1 MSANAHPSSR
11 LLDRAHHHDRSTR
24 SIALFF
30 FISCILFVEA
40 IHAQYPQPAHG
51 RLFDPDHVSR
61 FDVLIPT
68 DSLNAL
74 LDPSNAYSNHEYR
87 VTAIYTDAQGSDTL
101 QDVGFRLRG
110 NTSRNAQKKSF
121 KISVNAF
128 QDGRRFKG
136 VKKINLNGQHND
148 PSMSRAFFSWK
159 WGRILELPVSR
170 SRHSELYINGNYY
183 GLYTHIEHIN
193 DDWLRPRFGNDDG
206 NLYKCVWPAD
216 LTFISSNPDDYKFT
230 RSDGRRAYELKT
242 NEQEDDYSDLA
253 LLISVIEQTPL
264 NQLECAL
271 DELFDLEGFL
281 QVLAYE
287 VITGHWDNYAYNKNN
302 YYLYNDPAT
311 GKFHFIPY
319 DMDNTLGIDWVNKD
333 WAQRDVLNWIN
344 SGMNLPLVQRL
355 FQLPE
360 VKEIYAFYL
369 RKWTAVFTQAQTQLQ
384 LDSIRDRIDPYAA
397 SDSFRTL
404 DYGFDQTDFFDSFN
418 GSQSMGHVDY
428 SISDYLSARHT
439 NTQNQLGSF
448 DAAPILQNIQLSGTG
463 AMNELKVT
471 VGVEDEGTPNV
482 QIEFDTGTGLQTKT
496 LSDNGVDDDGIA
508 GNGVYGTLLVS
519 LPVPASIQYQI
530 VATDA
535 AQNQRRRPCQPQ
547 MHQIAPLGQLIINE
561 LMADNGQTVSD
572 EDGDF
577 GDWIEL
583 HNRSSDPIWLAD
595 YFLSD
600 DLSDP
605 RKWQLPA
612 ATMAPGEFKLIWA
625 SKKHNVHAWH
635 SNFKLSKDGES
646 VGLFRE
652 VSGSID
658 TVDMILFGPQ
668 TEDISYGRSY
678 DGSPLWVLFGQPTP
692 AASNGTLST
701 DPEWASLPVK
711 VGPNPFSSSLYL
723 TNPTETD
730 WTYTLFDLWG
740 RSIHQGRLPSGE
752 RLETNWMIP
761 QGTYVLRLQN
771 GMSSFTETLIR
782 R

>member
-1 MSANAHPSSR
+1 MSCSYLCVPP
-11 LLDRAHHHDRSTR
+11 LCGG
-24 SIALFF
+24 IF
-30 FISCILFVEA
+30 
-40 IHAQYPQPAHG
+40 AQYPQPAHG
-51 RLFDPDHVSR
+51 RLFDPDQVSR
-61 FDVLIPT
+61 FDVLIAA

-74 LDPSNAYSNHEYR
+74 LDPSNAFSNHEYR

-101 QDVGFRLRG
+101 HDVGFRLRG

-128 QDGRRFKG
+128 QDGRRFKD

-216 LTFISSNPDDYKFT
+216 LTFISSNPNDYKFT

-242 NEQEDDYSDLA
+242 NVHEDDYSDLA
-253 LLISVIEQTPL
+253 QLISVINHTPL
-264 NQLECAL
+264 NQLECTL

-311 GKFHFIPY
+311 GKFHFISY

-360 VKEIYAFYL
+360 IKEIYAFYL

-384 LDSIRDRIDPYAA
+384 LDSIRDRISTYAA
-397 SDSFRTL
+397 NDSFRTL

-418 GSQSMGHVDY
+418 GSQSMGHVNY
-428 SISDYLSARHT
+428 SISNYLSARHA
-439 NTQNQLGSF
+439 NTLSQLGTF
-448 DAAPILQNIQLSGTG
+448 DAAPILQNVQISGTG
-463 AMNELKVT
+463 ATNELKVT
-471 VGVEDEGTPNV
+471 VHVEDEGTPLV

-508 GNGVYGTLLVS
+508 GNGVFGAVLVN
-519 LPVPASIQYQI
+519 LPVPSSIQYQV

-535 AQNQRRRPCQPQ
+535 SQNQRRRPCQPE

-583 HNRSSDPIWLAD
+583 HNRSSHPIWLAD

-600 DLSDP
+600 DLTDP
-605 RKWQLPA
+605 KKWQLPA

-646 VGLFRE
+646 VGLFKE
-652 VSGSID
+652 VSGTID
-658 TVDMILFGPQ
+658 TVDLILFGPQ

-678 DGSPLWVLFGQPTP
+678 DGSPLWVLFDQPTP

-701 DPEWASLPVK
+701 DPEWDSLPVK

-723 TNPTETD
+723 NNPTETD

-740 RSIHQGRLPSGE
+740 RSIHQGRIRS
-752 RLETNWMIP
+752 RET
-761 QGTYVLRLQN
+761 T
-771 GMSSFTETLIR
+771 
-782 R
+782 